1 MSKTPETP
9 TVFFSALK
17 LFGKKPASRKPV
29 KTRTRS
35 ARKASAKVLTN
46 RRKNT
51 EPNMSSAY
59 RAALIE
65 FEDCACDAVKELA
78 GKRLL
83 VSEIPKIP
91 VPDCTSP
98 NCKCTYVRYRDRR
111 SEYNDRRSF
120 TVMRGSNLYTQ
131 TGNKERRRTEDR
143 RKSDSSNYGA
153 SEESLEFEKWC
164 N

>member
-1 MSKTPETP
+1 MSKTPKAP
-9 TVFFSALK
+9 SVFSSALQ

-51 EPNMSSAY
+51 KPNMSSAY
-59 RAALIE
+59 RAASIE

-83 VSEIPKIP
+83 VSEIPKTP
-91 VPDCTSP
+91 LADCTSP
-98 NCKCTYVRYRDRR
+98 NCKCTYVRYSDRR

-153 SEESLEFEKWC
+153 SEVNPEFEKWC